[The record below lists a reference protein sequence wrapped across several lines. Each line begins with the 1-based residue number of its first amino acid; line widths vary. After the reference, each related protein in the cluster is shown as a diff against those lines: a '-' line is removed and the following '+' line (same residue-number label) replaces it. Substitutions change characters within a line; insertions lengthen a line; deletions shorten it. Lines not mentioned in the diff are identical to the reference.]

1 MMMITVRN
9 VAQLVEC
16 SPVMPKVLS
25 LRISPHKLGVVG
37 ILALV
42 IPHFGEVKAG
52 KKFKV
57 ILSYAVT
64 LKSA

>member
-1 MMMITVRN
+1 MMMTVRN
-9 VAQLVEC
+9 ISQLVEC
-16 SPVMPKVLS
+16 SPSMPKAPS
-25 LRISPHKLGVVG
+25 LRTPPHKLGVVG
-37 ILALV
+37 ILAFV
-42 IPHFGEVKAG
+42 IPHFGEVKAD